1 MNTVL
6 VVEYI
11 VVSFKK
17 AIFNIGVH
25 WIVATRKIK
34 ELIRMICLYSLFK
47 YFIPNPQKVGGHG

>member
-25 WIVATRKIK
+25 WIVATGKIK
-34 ELIRMICLYSLFK
+34 E
-47 YFIPNPQKVGGHG
+47 